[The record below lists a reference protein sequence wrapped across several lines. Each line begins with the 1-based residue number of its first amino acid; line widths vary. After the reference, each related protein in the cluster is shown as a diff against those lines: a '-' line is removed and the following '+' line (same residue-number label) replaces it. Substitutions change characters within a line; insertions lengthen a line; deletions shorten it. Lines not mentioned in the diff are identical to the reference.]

1 VTDDESYLEI
11 FKSKEIQKII
21 DVIYSGKPENALPQ
35 EQKITNFESVEKL
48 VDEMQS
54 EPLKEKKKFFQRT

>member
-35 EQKITNFESVEKL
+35 KQKITNF
-48 VDEMQS
+48 
-54 EPLKEKKKFFQRT
+54 